1 MGWRR
6 LSPVL
11 LLEQV
16 GDERGSAF
24 LGWLGERV
32 LFSRFERAVSAEL
45 GRQFACRFTA
55 LMGDTVAVRY
65 FSDYSDIE
73 SYDIGAF
80 PLVFDAMF
88 AKRNQLERVTLLP
101 WRTQPSEKARA
112 KLDSIGCVE
121 YAASAADFEA
131 RLGALVPGSTLRSA
145 ATWSASGVSPYTYVF
160 DLADFESG
168 RFTATRVPHL
178 SSRPRGTWIC
188 VARSDEQA
196 LRFARQAA
204 LSEWARPRQRRPED
218 FTVQFLDSLTP
229 PALRG

>member
-1 MGWRR
+1 
-6 LSPVL
+6 VL

-24 LGWLGERV
+24 LGWLEPRV
-32 LFSRFERAVSAEL
+32 LFSRFERAISADL

-55 LMGDTVAVRY
+55 LMGDRVAVHY
-65 FSDYSDIE
+65 FSDYSGIE

-80 PLVFDAMF
+80 PVVFDAMF
-88 AKRNQLERVTLLP
+88 AKRDQIERVTLLP
-101 WRTQPSEKARA
+101 WRTQPNEKARA
-112 KLDSIGCVE
+112 KLDSIGCLE

-131 RLGALVPGSTLRSA
+131 RLGALVPGATLRSA
-145 ATWSASGVSPYTYVF
+145 ATWSGSSVSPYTYVF

-168 RFTATRVPHL
+168 RFTAMRVPHL
-178 SSRPRGTWIC
+178 SSRPRGTWVC

-204 LSEWARPRQRRPED
+204 LLEWARPRHRRPED
-218 FTVQFLDSLTP
+218 FTVQFLDSLVVRDE
-229 PALRG
+229 RG